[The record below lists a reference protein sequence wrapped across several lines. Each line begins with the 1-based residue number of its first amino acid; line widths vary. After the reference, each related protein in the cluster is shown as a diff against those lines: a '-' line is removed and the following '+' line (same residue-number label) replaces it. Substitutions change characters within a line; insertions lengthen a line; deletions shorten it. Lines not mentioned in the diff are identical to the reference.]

1 MVHGGIMGHVHRR
14 RFMTTIG
21 ALLAGPLS
29 RAQQAGRTYRVAIVH
44 TTTRLGALAGPN
56 PEHTLTRL
64 ILHELRDLGYVEG
77 RNLIFDRRSA
87 EGDPGRYPQILGEVI
102 RPNTDAIILPANKAL
117 IEATRAATRTIPIVL
132 MGYPWPVEDG
142 FAASLARPGG
152 NITGL
157 AWASSSQL
165 GPKLLQMFKQ
175 AVPSLKRVAL
185 LGPPFNHEI
194 AGYMAETAATL
205 GFELQPVVAHP
216 SDPEVSFARIM
227 QLRVDG
233 MLVEATSTNY
243 GHRKQL
249 GRLAYEAR
257 LPSID
262 TTADAVEAGGLM
274 SYGPSADHIRRVA
287 HYIDKIF
294 KGAQP
299 GDLPMEMATKRELV
313 INLKTAKAIGI
324 TIPQSVLLQAARL
337 IE

>member
-1 MVHGGIMGHVHRR
+1 MGHVHRR

-87 EGDPGRYPQILGEVI
+87 EGD
-102 RPNTDAIILPANKAL
+102 
-117 IEATRAATRTIPIVL
+117 
-132 MGYPWPVEDG
+132 
-142 FAASLARPGG
+142 
-152 NITGL
+152 
-157 AWASSSQL
+157 
-165 GPKLLQMFKQ
+165 
-175 AVPSLKRVAL
+175 
-185 LGPPFNHEI
+185 
-194 AGYMAETAATL
+194 L

>member
-1 MVHGGIMGHVHRR
+1 VFDIEAIESRFKPRLHRGDRLEQARHAMVHGGIMGHVHRR

-87 EGDPGRYPQILGEVI
+87 EGD
-102 RPNTDAIILPANKAL
+102 
-117 IEATRAATRTIPIVL
+117 
-132 MGYPWPVEDG
+132 
-142 FAASLARPGG
+142 
-152 NITGL
+152 
-157 AWASSSQL
+157 
-165 GPKLLQMFKQ
+165 
-175 AVPSLKRVAL
+175 
-185 LGPPFNHEI
+185 
-194 AGYMAETAATL
+194 L

-257 LPSID
+257 LLRSIPLRMRSRP
-262 TTADAVEAGGLM
+262 AG
-274 SYGPSADHIRRVA
+274 
-287 HYIDKIF
+287 
-294 KGAQP
+294 
-299 GDLPMEMATKRELV
+299 
-313 INLKTAKAIGI
+313 
-324 TIPQSVLLQAARL
+324 
-337 IE
+337 